1 MKKLKLN
8 LKLILFLSLFL
19 FFLKPHNILSNNST
33 LQMGISKT
41 SPKSINEFDIEE
53 TNLNSIS
60 EDTTTVEEASYNYDD
75 SHDDEIIINDTNSTL
90 EDTIDNEASIESLPS
105 LDSTIQWSPNIAIKN
120 LLLPDTNSEE
130 RIFNPTHIVLHFIS
144 NAYYDQNDPYN
155 INAVYSILNSSELST
170 HYVIDRNGDIY
181 MFTNENR
188 VAYHAGRGQLANY
201 PDYTNKLNH
210 HSIGI
215 EILGIGT
222 KEEMIP
228 IITEEKFNKINPSL
242 IGFTES
248 QYDSINI
255 LLDDILSRQ
264 PYIKRDREH
273 IIGHCEYSPDKTDPG
288 SLFQW
293 SKIAL

>member
-1 MKKLKLN
+1 MTNFKIN
-8 LKLILFLSLFL
+8 FKLILLLSFLL
-19 FFLKPHNILSNNST
+19 FFLKPNNILSNNST
-33 LQMGISKT
+33 LQIGVNKPSIE
-41 SPKSINEFDIEE
+41 SINEFNIEE
-53 TNLNSIS
+53 TNLNSVS
-60 EDTTTVEEASYNYDD
+60 ETTDIVEELSYNENVSYT
-75 SHDDEIIINDTNSTL
+75 DEIISNITDSTL
-90 EDTIDNEASIESLPS
+90 ENTIDNEVSFELLPS
-105 LDSTIQWSPNIAIKN
+105 LDSTIQWNPNISIKS
-120 LLLPDTNSEE
+120 LLLPDINSEE

-144 NAYYDQNDPYN
+144 NAYYDQNNPYN

-222 KEEMIP
+222 REEMIP
-228 IITEEKFNKINPSL
+228 IITEEKFNKIDPSL

-248 QYDSINI
+248 QYNSINI

-273 IIGHCEYSPDKTDPG
+273 IIGHSEYSPDKTDPG

-293 SKIAL
+293 SKLAL

>member
-1 MKKLKLN
+1 MKNLKIN
-8 LKLILFLSLFL
+8 LKLILFLSFFL

-33 LQMGISKT
+33 LQMGIGKT
-41 SPKSINEFDIEE
+41 SPESINEFNIEE
-53 TNLNSIS
+53 TNLNSVS
-60 EDTTTVEEASYNYDD
+60 DDTNTTDEISYNYDD
-75 SHDDEIIINDTNSTL
+75 SYTDEIIINDTNSTL
-90 EDTIDNEASIESLPS
+90 EDSINNEEIIELPS
-105 LDSTIQWSPNIAIKN
+105 LLDSRIQWNPNIPIKS
-120 LLLPDTNSEE
+120 LLLPDINSEE

-144 NAYYDQNDPYN
+144 NAYNDQNNPYD

-188 VAYHAGRGQLANY
+188 VAYHAGRGQLTNY

-210 HSIGI
+210 YSIGI
-215 EILGIGT
+215 EVLGIGT
-222 KEEMIP
+222 REEMIP
-228 IITEEKFNKINPSL
+228 IITEEKFNKIDSSL

-273 IIGHCEYSPDKTDPG
+273 IIGHSEYSPDKTDPG

-293 SKIAL
+293 SKLSL

>member
-41 SPKSINEFDIEE
+41 SPESINEFDIEE
-53 TNLNSIS
+53 TNLNSVS
-60 EDTTTVEEASYNYDD
+60 EDTDTEKELSYNDNS
-75 SHDDEIIINDTNSTL
+75 SHTNELIINDTNSTL
-90 EDTIDNEASIESLPS
+90 EDSIDKEAIIESLPS

-120 LLLPDTNSEE
+120 LLLPDINSEE

-222 KEEMIP
+222 REEMIP

-242 IGFTES
+242 IGFTQS

-273 IIGHCEYSPDKTDPG
+273 ILGHCEYSPDKTDPG